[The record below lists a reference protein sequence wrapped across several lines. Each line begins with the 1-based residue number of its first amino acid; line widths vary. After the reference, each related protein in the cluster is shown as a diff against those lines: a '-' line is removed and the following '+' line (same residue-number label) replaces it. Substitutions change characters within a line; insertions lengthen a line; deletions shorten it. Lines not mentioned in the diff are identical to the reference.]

1 MKVQPRNADAFAKR
15 PPPATRLVLLYGPDL
30 GLVRERGKAAA
41 QSACPDLSDPF
52 RVTEMKA
59 DQVTADPARLGDE
72 IAAIALTGGRRVVRI
87 RDADDKLAPAITT
100 LLKGLPGGDTLL
112 VIEAGELDARSKLRK
127 LVEDAGDIA
136 GAIACYVEGE
146 DELAGTIG
154 RMMAEHGLQIDVEAR
169 DWLAGNLVGDRSM
182 ARGEIDKLAL
192 YMLGQKQV
200 TLADVRAV
208 IGDSAALDLD
218 EPAQAAAGGDMVEVD
233 RSLRRLFADGT
244 ATVAVLRAAQ
254 RYFQRL
260 HMAVAHVA
268 KGQTPQAAV
277 KALRP
282 PVFFKLEPILTAQ
295 IRLWTLPKLQAAL
308 DRLVEAEAD
317 CKRTHMPDETIC
329 ARAFFQLAQLARR
342 GN

>member
-15 PPPATRLVLLYGPDL
+15 PAAAARVVLLYGPDA

-41 QSACPDLSDPF
+41 RFACPDLSDPF
-52 RVTEMKA
+52 RVTELKA
-59 DQVTADPARLGDE
+59 DQLTSDPGRLGDE
-72 IAAIALTGGRRVVRI
+72 MAAMALTGGRRVVMV
-87 RDADDKLAPAITT
+87 RDADDKLAPAITG
-100 LLKGLPGGDTLL
+100 LLKRLPDGDTLL
-112 VIEAGELDARSKLRK
+112 VIESGELDARSKLRK
-127 LVEDAGDIA
+127 LVEDAGEEA
-136 GAIACYVEGE
+136 AAIACYVESE
-146 DELAGTIG
+146 EELAATIG
-154 RMMAEHGLQIDVEAR
+154 RMMVDHGLQIEPEAR

-182 ARGEIDKLAL
+182 ARGEIDKLAI
-192 YMLGQKQV
+192 YMLGHKQV
-200 TLADVRAV
+200 TMADVRAV

-218 EPAQAAAGGDMVEVD
+218 EPAQAAASGDIAEVD
-233 RSLRRLFADGT
+233 RSLRRLLADGT
-244 ATVAVLRAAQ
+244 ATVAILRAAQ

-282 PVFFKLEPILTAQ
+282 PVFFKLEPVLTAQ
-295 IRLWTLPKLQAAL
+295 IRNWTLPTLQQAL

-329 ARAFFQLAQLARR
+329 ARTLFQLAQLARR
-342 GN
+342 R

>member
-1 MKVQPRNADAFAKR
+1 MKVQPRNAEAFAKR

-41 QSACPDLSDPF
+41 QSACEDLSDPF

-59 DQVTADPARLGDE
+59 DQVTGDPARLGDE
-72 IAAIALTGGRRVVRI
+72 VSAIALTGGRRVVRI
-87 RDADDKLAPAITT
+87 RDADDKLAPTITA
-100 LLKGLPGGDTLL
+100 LLKNFPAGDTLL
-112 VIEAGELDARSKLRK
+112 VVEAGELDARSKLRK
-127 LVEDAGDIA
+127 AVEDAGDHA
-136 GAIACYVEGE
+136 AAIACYVEGE
-146 DELAGTIG
+146 QELAGTIG
-154 RMMAEHGLQIDVEAR
+154 RMLSDHGLQIDPDAR
-169 DWLAGNLVGDRSM
+169 DWLAGNLVGDRAM

-192 YMLGQKQV
+192 YMLGQRQV
-200 TLADVRAV
+200 TMADVRAI

-218 EPAQAAAGGDMVEVD
+218 EPAQAAAGGDMAEVD
-233 RSLRRLFADGT
+233 RALQRLFADGT
-244 ATVAVLRAAQ
+244 ATVALLRAGQ

-282 PVFFKLEPILTAQ
+282 PVFFKLEPVLTAQ
-295 IRLWTLPKLQAAL
+295 IRLWTLPKLHQAL
-308 DRLVEAEAD
+308 DRLVEAEAE

-342 GN
+342 

>member
-15 PPPATRLVLLYGPDL
+15 PPPVTRLVLLYGPDQ

-41 QSACPDLSDPF
+41 QSACEDLSDPF
-52 RVTEMKA
+52 RVTELKG
-59 DQVTADPARLGDE
+59 DQAASDPARLGDE
-72 IAAIALTGGRRVVRI
+72 LAAIALTGGRRVVRV
-87 RDADDKLAPAITT
+87 RDADDKLSPAITA
-100 LLKGLPGGDTLL
+100 LLKAFPGGDTLL

-127 LVEDAGDIA
+127 AVEDVGDIA
-136 GAIACYVEGE
+136 GAVACYVESE
-146 DELAGTIG
+146 EELAGTIA
-154 RMMAEHGLQIDVEAR
+154 RIMADHGLQIDMDAR

-192 YMLGQKQV
+192 YMLGQRQV
-200 TLADVRAV
+200 TLADARAV

-218 EPAQAAAGGDMVEVD
+218 EPAQAAASGDMAEVD
-233 RSLRRLFADGT
+233 RSLRRLYADGT
-244 ATVAVLRAAQ
+244 ATVALLRAGQ

-295 IRLWTLPKLQAAL
+295 IRNWTLPKLHQAL
-308 DRLVEAEAD
+308 DRLQEAEAE

-329 ARAFFQLAQLARR
+329 SRAFFQLAQLARR
-342 GN
+342 G